1 MEINRIG
8 IKWRCVVDFSI
19 FGYDLFKRT
28 SKAMLEAKVVKST
41 DLLEGSKIR
50 WNFTKFLIDQN
61 GNVVKRFATTTK
73 PEEIA
78 KDIEKLLV
86 K

>member
-1 MEINRIG
+1 
-8 IKWRCVVDFSI
+8 
-19 FGYDLFKRT
+19 
-28 SKAMLEAKVVKST
+28 MLEAKVVKST